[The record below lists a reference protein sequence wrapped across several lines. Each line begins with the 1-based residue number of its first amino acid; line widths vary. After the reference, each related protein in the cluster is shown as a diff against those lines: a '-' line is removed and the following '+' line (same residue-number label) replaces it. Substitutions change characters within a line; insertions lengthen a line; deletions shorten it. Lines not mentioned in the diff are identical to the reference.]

1 MNSLVPIA
9 SKRST
14 CLRQSGKLVVVFLF
28 FLGPLFSVESVP
40 TQVDPFSQEPRSPSR
55 REMTEE
61 AYQVADKK
69 WREGRAKW
77 EASLTPEQLFAEQ
90 KRTDEK
96 RRLEAEASGRAMRL
110 RLPQPEDNYDWKQ
123 VALRKNLDAAT
134 IAQLEKSSSPTDLR
148 SSSRLNPISA
158 DQFLSPAIP
167 C

>member
-1 MNSLVPIA
+1 
-9 SKRST
+9 
-14 CLRQSGKLVVVFLF
+14 
-28 FLGPLFSVESVP
+28 
-40 TQVDPFSQEPRSPSR
+40 
-55 REMTEE
+55 MTEE

-134 IAQLEKSSSPTDLR
+134 IAQLEKEQLAYGPSVKQSFEPYLGG
-148 SSSRLNPISA
+148 PV
-158 DQFLSPAIP
+158 LSPAIP